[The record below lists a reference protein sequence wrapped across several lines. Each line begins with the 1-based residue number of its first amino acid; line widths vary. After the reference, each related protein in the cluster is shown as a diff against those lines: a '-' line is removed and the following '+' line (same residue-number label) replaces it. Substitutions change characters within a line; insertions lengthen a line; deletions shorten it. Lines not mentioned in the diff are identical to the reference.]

1 MMSDPLLPP
10 ELENEIFELVALS
23 YPTMIPTLMRVAQR
37 VLHWTEPYL
46 YRTVR
51 VRTSPILQPFLG
63 ILRTKSLSF
72 LASSVRHVLLESG
85 SECDYDLGLEVLTKC
100 TGITSIGTTYRF
112 RGPEVLAALGSL
124 PNLRRMT
131 VDVGELFTEPGIAPR
146 RVSHIGLEIDPA
158 HPVFSHVTH
167 LSLHDNL
174 DDARIR
180 ERVCAALPGMPS
192 LTHLRLKFRPP
203 ELSNATLR
211 HILTACLQLEVLL
224 LTTDDPHV
232 SGVGYPIDDPRLV
245 WGRLGDY
252 FEPFWADWE
261 RGANGL
267 LDMWVL
273 AEQMVKKQRQQ
284 MDGEI
289 QWIYPV
295 GANNNSESESEEVI
309 GKYHGVLR
317 KHCLE
322 S

>member
-1 MMSDPLLPP
+1 MSDPLLPP

-51 VRTSPILQPFLG
+51 VQTSHILQPFLD
-63 ILRTKSLSF
+63 ILRTKSPSF
-72 LASSVRHVLLESG
+72 LAGSVRHVLLESG
-85 SECDYDLGLEVLTKC
+85 SECDYDLGLEILTKC
-100 TGITSIGTTYRF
+100 TGITSIGTTFRF
-112 RGPEVLAALGSL
+112 RGPEVLAALGFL

-131 VDVGELFTEPGIAPR
+131 VDVGELFTGHGVFESPR
-146 RVSHIGLEIDPA
+146 QVSRVRLEIDPA
-158 HPVFSHVTH
+158 HPVFAHVTH

-174 DDARIR
+174 DDARTR

-211 HILTACLQLEVLL
+211 HILTACPQLELLL
-224 LTTDDPHV
+224 LTTDDTDV
-232 SGVGYPIDDPRLV
+232 SGEGYPIDDPRLV
-245 WGRLGDY
+245 WGRMDDHY
-252 FEPFWADWE
+252 EPFWADWE

-284 MDGEI
+284 MNDEI
-289 QWIYPV
+289 QWIHPV
-295 GANNNSESESEEVI
+295 GANNDSESE
-309 GKYHGVLR
+309 
-317 KHCLE
+317 
-322 S
+322 